1 MMWWRSVGASPAI
14 SSARCD
20 ANSARSDAFSSGPTM
35 RRSEMTVR
43 SRIHSSDV
51 STIRSRSK
59 LLSTRSGTCMPVP
72 TMVTP
77 RISGSGFTIGLDL
90 LSNVLVDALLDA
102 ARDGADRA
110 ADRLGA
116 AAAVA
121 DEADAV
127 DPQQGRGGVLLPV
140 ELTHQPLE
148 RRSHQDRSHHG
159 QRVSGDLGADLL
171 EEKFGDT
178 LGGLEHHVAGEA

>member
-35 RRSEMTVR
+35 RRSEIPVR
-43 SRIHSSDV
+43 SRIHSSEV

-77 RISGSGFTIGLDL
+77 RTSGSGFTVGLDF
-90 LSNVLVDALLDA
+90 LSNMLVDALLDEA
-102 ARDGADRA
+102 GHGADRA

-121 DEADAV
+121 HEADAV
-127 DPQQGRGGVLLPV
+127 DAEQRRGGVLLPV

-148 RRSHQDRSHHG
+148 RRSHEDRTHHG
-159 QRVSGDLGADLL
+159 HRVPGDLGADLL
-171 EEKFGDT
+171 E
-178 LGGLEHHVAGEA
+178 